1 MLFICLTAGEK
12 PIYSPF
18 TLAIPFC
25 MIPGK
30 NILFFLLAT
39 TIFEVN
45 AQKVQQIKLVQLEQ
59 IIYAQKAPVVVV
71 NFWATWCKPCVEE
84 LPHFEKIA
92 KENPAVKVLL
102 VNLDPLTNTTAKVRP
117 FLKSRRITAQVYI
130 LDEGKPAQWISRIH
144 SDWSGAIPATLFIA
158 NKQKQLIEQE
168 LTKEQLEDKIRSLLP

>member
-1 MLFICLTAGEK
+1 
-12 PIYSPF
+12 
-18 TLAIPFC
+18 

-45 AQKVQQIKLVQLEQ
+45 AQKVQQIRLIQLEQ

-71 NFWATWCKPCVEE
+71 NFWATWCQPCVEE
-84 LPHFEKIA
+84 LPHFEKIS

-102 VNLDPLTNTTAKVRP
+102 INLDPLTNTTAKVRP

-130 LDEGKPAQWISRIH
+130 LDEDKPDQWIGRVHI
-144 SDWSGAIPATLFIA
+144 DWSGAIPATLFIA
-158 NKQKQLIEQE
+158 NQQKQLVEQQ
-168 LTKEQLEDKIRSLLP
+168 LTKEQLENKIQSLLP